1 MNIHEHI
8 ITGQNSRKSSKFTDH
23 YFNTKT
29 KVLTCNSQ
37 AMQTEAGP
45 AGVVGAAAPVTMP
58 QEREFGVGIDPAA
71 VLIPLAVA
79 GSANWVVRCMIG
91 CAT

>member
-1 MNIHEHI
+1 
-8 ITGQNSRKSSKFTDH
+8 
-23 YFNTKT
+23 
-29 KVLTCNSQ
+29 
-37 AMQTEAGP
+37 MQLTEAGP

-79 GSANWVVRCMIG
+79 GSTNWVVRCMIG

>member
-1 MNIHEHI
+1 
-8 ITGQNSRKSSKFTDH
+8 
-23 YFNTKT
+23 
-29 KVLTCNSQ
+29 
-37 AMQTEAGP
+37 MQTEAGP